1 MNRKILFACFL
12 LSLVGFGFGLIEMSN
27 THRFDIPDFLKVWFV
42 MSIPLIVY
50 YGYFK
55 IVKGGK

>member
-12 LSLVGFGFGLIEMSN
+12 LSLLGFGVSLIKMSN
-27 THRFDIPDFLKVWFV
+27 DDWFEIADFLRVWFV

-50 YGYFK
+50 YAYFK